1 MWYLL
6 TILIILV
13 SAPAAISECLT
24 SFSQLEVKSD
34 CGLPDSSAAYPAE
47 GCSEFKWSFHFTRTD
62 KTAGRTTI
70 FVRILGTN
78 ALEWLYSE
86 NYPPGRYHLEW
97 AGLVF
102 SPENQLEIT
111 LISGSCGYF
120 EDMEL
125 EVYDYR

>member
-6 TILIILV
+6 TILVILV
-13 SAPAAISECLT
+13 SAPAAISDCLT
-24 SFSQLEVKSD
+24 SFKRMQVKSD
-34 CGLPDSSAAYPAE
+34 CALPDSSAAYSAE
-47 GCSEFKWSFHFTRTD
+47 ACSEFKWSFHFTRTEM
-62 KTAGRTTI
+62 TVGQATI
-70 FVRILGTN
+70 IVRILGTN

-86 NYPPGRYHLEW
+86 DYPPGRHHLEW
-97 AGLVF
+97 SGLVF